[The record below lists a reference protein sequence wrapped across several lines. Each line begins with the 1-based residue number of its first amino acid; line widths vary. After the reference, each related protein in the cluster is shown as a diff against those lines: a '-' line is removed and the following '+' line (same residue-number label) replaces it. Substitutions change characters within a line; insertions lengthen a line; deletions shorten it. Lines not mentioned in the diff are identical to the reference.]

1 MLRAGG
7 AELRAV
13 PGSGLGARG
22 ARGSLAG
29 VQWPVAGGGT
39 RGKECRLS
47 VAPHA
52 GCSARGPKGGQA
64 VGPVPKGS
72 ALLGRAAAAETA
84 GGAQGCEDAAAA
96 ASAAALLAGG
106 KVAEL
111 RPHPLL
117 QSPPSPRPYPSGARP
132 LGPREA

>member
-1 MLRAGG
+1 MKREGRWQKTLMRFA
-7 AELRAV
+7 AV
-13 PGSGLGARG
+13 LLLCV
-22 ARGSLAG
+22 LA
-29 VQWPVAGGGT
+29 
-39 RGKECRLS
+39 
-47 VAPHA
+47 
-52 GCSARGPKGGQA
+52 
-64 VGPVPKGS
+64 
-72 ALLGRAAAAETA
+72 ALPLPAAAAETA